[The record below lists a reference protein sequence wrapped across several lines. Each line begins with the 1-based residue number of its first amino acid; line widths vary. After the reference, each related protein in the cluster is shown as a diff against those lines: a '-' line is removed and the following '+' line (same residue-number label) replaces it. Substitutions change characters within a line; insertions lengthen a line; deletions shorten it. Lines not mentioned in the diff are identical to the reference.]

1 TSGTSGT
8 LRLWY
13 ANRHPCS
20 TDKARLI
27 SVFCACREPRVRMS
41 LPTYFLFGDVVQL
54 VRTPA
59 CHVGGRGFEPRRPRQ
74 ITLCIHPILEF
85 LPAIA
90 NICAVQSCFSA
101 VKRYRDRTVFD
112 AASSPAPSA

>member
-20 TDKARLI
+20 TDKVRLM

-59 CHVGGRGFEPRRPRQ
+59 CHVGGRGFEPRRPRHSFARSARKKMPCVAPQ
-74 ITLCIHPILEF
+74 ERSRAPDVQTHQC
-85 LPAIA
+85 PA
-90 NICAVQSCFSA
+90 
-101 VKRYRDRTVFD
+101 
-112 AASSPAPSA
+112 